1 MQESLSKMDDILI
14 DVPEKRFTVFPIKYP
29 DLWDFYKTAFGL
41 FWAPEEIDLV
51 KDLDDWNN
59 KLNDDERYYIEH
71 ILAFFSNA
79 DGIVNENLIERF
91 QKEVKYLEAQYF
103 YGFQVTMENIHS
115 EVYAKIIDTYISD
128 TVKKERLF
136 NAILNFPCI
145 KEKTDWALKYITSN
159 DSFGERLLAFA
170 IVEGVFFSS
179 AFAAIYWMRKRG
191 LLPGLSQANSLIA
204 KDEGMHMLFACYVYK
219 NYLKFQKPSVE
230 KAHEIIKEACEIE
243 KRFTSV
249 ALPVSLI
256 GMNET
261 LMCQYVEYVSDVL
274 CDYCGISKIYNV
286 ELPFDF
292 IELISVE
299 SNGNM
304 FEIKE
309 TNYSNADISKEP
321 LEYDWV

>member
-1 MQESLSKMDDILI
+1 MAIQMDDILV

-29 DLWDFYKTAFGL
+29 DIWKYYKVAFSL
-41 FWAPEEIDLV
+41 FWTAEEIDLV

-59 KLNDDERYYIEH
+59 KLNDDEKFYIEH
-71 ILAFFSNA
+71 ILAFFANA

-91 QKEVKYLEAQYF
+91 QKEIKYIEAQYF
-103 YGFQVTMENIHS
+103 YGYQVMIENVHS
-115 EVYAKIIDTYISD
+115 EVYAKIIDTYISESN
-128 TVKKERLF
+128 KKERLF
-136 NAILNFPCI
+136 NAIANFPCI

-204 KDEGMHMLFACYVYK
+204 KDEGIHMLFACHLFK
-219 NYLKFQKPSVE
+219 NYLFHQKPSEE

-243 KRFTSV
+243 KRFTNV

-256 GMNET
+256 GMNER
-261 LMCQYVEYVSDVL
+261 LMCQYIEYVADVL
-274 CDYCGISKIYNV
+274 CTSCGISKIYNV
-286 ELPFDF
+286 DLPFDF
-292 IELISVE
+292 IELLSVE

-304 FEIKE
+304 FEIKD
-309 TNYSNADISKEP
+309 TNYSNADIPRDE
-321 LEYDWV
+321 LEFDF